1 MRSRL
6 IGLSNGDEA
15 GQMTDSLTIPGLY
28 RWPGSVVDNI
38 GGGTFVLT
46 FDERGREVYNG
57 LSGRLVSYNVLD
69 LPCYVDVLGET
80 VKYSYLSDGSKCGMM
95 DDVVCGMSLLRPGR
109 GVQILA

>member
-1 MRSRL
+1 
-6 IGLSNGDEA
+6 
-15 GQMTDSLTIPGLY
+15 MTDSLTIPGLY

-95 DDVVCGMSLLRPGR
+95 DDVVCGMSVRSHIGLTAMTCVSIPWACPAAAL
-109 GVQILA
+109 